1 LTRSPASQWVR
12 LAALATLALLAGRPL
27 RAQAVAGLGE
37 DAIPVPARAWRLSIG
52 ATWDQWDRRLQGDGG
67 KGPLLGGLS
76 SPAFGA
82 SQLPVLAEAES
93 GIRGLLG
100 RSDFDLTLGPLE
112 ASGAVRRTTS
122 LLQAE
127 FGLTPR
133 VSLGIRVP
141 YVEVVHDARL
151 VLNRNGVDANVGA
164 NPARTNPSAAAT
176 NGNVH
181 VNLES
186 ARATLSSAIADCA
199 NGGTS
204 EVCAVIG
211 ADPDAATALLQ
222 RATAFAASW
231 LAVYGD
237 GATTRGAPVVPVTG
251 SVEHL
256 AISSTLA
263 ELSDDFARYGFSAL
277 QRAVPNGATLVF
289 GSDGLQA
296 LAQDSAFG
304 LAADTLGGAFRAG
317 MGDVDLEARVLLF
330 DRWRANQAER
340 LTGGQSGLRVL
351 GSAGWRFGT
360 ASSAQANEPFALA
373 TGEGVNAL
381 LVRVTADAV
390 WRKWAWVSVTA
401 RSTMPRPDQAVVR
414 LPGAGFTDLFFA
426 SVPQAAERSLGHRL
440 DLEIAPRINLGEKLG
455 LSATWA
461 RRTMGGDTYVT
472 ADGTEFRTPSGS
484 AQFGAIGITYSTL
497 APFVRGNSRRAVE
510 ILFAHEVALDAAGV
524 VVPSL
529 VRDRLELRV
538 YRGFPRR

>member
-1 LTRSPASQWVR
+1 MLVR
-12 LAALATLALLAGRPL
+12 ACGPLATLTGLLLLSVGSL
-27 RAQAVAGLGE
+27 RAQPVAGLGE
-37 DAIPVPARAWRLSIG
+37 DAIPVPARGWRLSVS
-52 ATWDQWDRRLQGDGG
+52 AAWDQWDRRLLGDGTT
-67 KGPLLGGLS
+67 GPLLGGLG
-76 SPAFGA
+76 SPAFGP
-82 SQLPVLAEAES
+82 SQLPVLAEVES

-100 RSDFDLTLGPLE
+100 RSDFGLTMGPLE
-112 ASGAVRRTTS
+112 ASGAVRRSTS

-127 FGLTPR
+127 VGLTPR

-164 NPARTNPSAAAT
+164 NPARSDQGAANA
-176 NGNVH
+176 NGGVH
-181 VNLES
+181 FTLES
-186 ARATLSSAIADCA
+186 ARATLAGAISSCT
-199 NGGTS
+199 NGGTD
-204 EVCAVIG
+204 EVCDVIR
-211 ADPDAATALLQ
+211 ADPTAAAALLA

-237 GATTRGAPVVPVTG
+237 GTTLGAPVVPVAG
-251 SVEHL
+251 SAAHD
-256 AISSTLA
+256 AIGGVLSG
-263 ELSDDFARYGFSAL
+263 LSDDFARYGFTSL
-277 QRAVPNGATLVF
+277 QRSVPNGATFVY
-289 GSDGLQA
+289 GSEGLQT

-304 LAADTLGGAFRAG
+304 LLADTLGGAFRAG
-317 MGDVDLEARVLLF
+317 MGDVDIEARVLLF
-330 DRWRANQAER
+330 DKWRANQVQR
-340 LTGGQSGLRVL
+340 LTSGQSGLRVL
-351 GSAGWRFGT
+351 ASAGWRFGT

-381 LVRVTADAV
+381 LLRATADAV

-414 LPGAGFTDLFFA
+414 LPGAGFSDLFFM
-426 SVPQAAERSLGHRL
+426 SVPQAAQRSLGHRL

-461 RRTMGGDTYVT
+461 RRTMGGDRYVT
-472 ADGTEFRTPSGS
+472 VDGTEFRTPSGS

-510 ILFAHEVALDAAGV
+510 ILFAHEVALNANGV